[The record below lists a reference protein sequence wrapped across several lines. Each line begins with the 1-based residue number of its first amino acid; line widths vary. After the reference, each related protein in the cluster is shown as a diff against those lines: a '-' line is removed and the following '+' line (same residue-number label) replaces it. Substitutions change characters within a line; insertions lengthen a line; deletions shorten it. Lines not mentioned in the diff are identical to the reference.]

1 MGIYI
6 DEIDLDKAVANLE
19 MYTTGLDNSGNSR
32 VAKPEDVMYDYNTT
46 GQTIDAFVEELKSM
60 NTIMSFYHEL
70 LVSDCQRIRN
80 MLNQYLQADSDMTS
94 SVKSN

>member
-6 DEIDLDKAVANLE
+6 DEIDLNMAVANLE
-19 MYTTGLDNSGNSR
+19 MYITGLDNADNSQ
-32 VAKPEDVMYDYNTT
+32 VSKPEDVLYEYNTT
-46 GQTIDAFVEELKSM
+46 GQTIDAFVDGLRTM
-60 NTIMSFYHEL
+60 NIIMGFYHEL

-80 MLNQYLQADSDMTS
+80 MLGQYLQTDSDMAN